1 MENLSFGTKLFIII
15 SNFDFSNPSISK
27 NSQFLLVIPRI
38 PIRRHPGPNLIG
50 QMIFALAAVFFL
62 KAFNAASSIDQ
73 LLLARKERMTFR
85 ANFKAKI
92 SLGRSGLKCLPTSA

>member
-62 KAFNAASSIDQ
+62 KPLNAATSIDKF
-73 LLLARKERMTFR
+73 LLARKKRMTFKQ
-85 ANFKAKI
+85 NFKAKF
-92 SLGRSGLKCLPTSA
+92 SFGDSCLNFFPTSD